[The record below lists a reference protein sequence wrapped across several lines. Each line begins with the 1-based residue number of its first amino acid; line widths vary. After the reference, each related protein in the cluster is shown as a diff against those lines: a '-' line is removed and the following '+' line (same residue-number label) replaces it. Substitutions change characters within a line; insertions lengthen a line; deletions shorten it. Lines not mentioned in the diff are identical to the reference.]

1 MTESE
6 TTKSEQQYPYGD
18 LMRAVGEAYR
28 EAILDSIFHDPIWGT
43 IQKWNPPVP
52 ISKCERR
59 KRRIKW
65 RWLWLRSFRVVNM
78 ASHDW
83 HKREDCDGW

>member
-6 TTKSEQQYPYGD
+6 TTKSEHPYSELLLATLD
-18 LMRAVGEAYR
+18 AY
-28 EAILDSIFHDPIWGT
+28 EDAAMSAIFDPVLLHSS
-43 IQKWNPPVP
+43 QKWNPPVP
-52 ISKCERR
+52 ISKWERR